1 MKRVTIGVVS
11 ILVFLIV
18 ALVGIGLLAEPPSNS
33 VTSPPLATRAERL
46 GTAVCPGG
54 APLSMEQTTAP
65 LEDAKAAEI
74 ALITAWLGPTGVKQQ
89 PFPILHGMY
98 VFFKTDVRVSFR
110 DDGRH
115 ITGLVTLTSTVTE
128 LELNR
133 LVRVAS
139 LTISGYGGGAEP
151 EIRKEIADAVAS
163 RRPGQRLVA
172 IKMYG
177 TLSAVISAPEDGAV
191 VIVIERRKC

>member
-1 MKRVTIGVVS
+1 MGSERRRADRYPLGVRVEFSGGSGLTRDVS
-11 ILVFLIV
+11 
-18 ALVGIGLLAEPPSNS
+18 GL
-33 VTSPPLATRAERL
+33 
-46 GTAVCPGG
+46 G
-54 APLSMEQTTAP
+54 
-65 LEDAKAAEI
+65 
-74 ALITAWLGPTGVKQQ
+74 
-89 PFPILHGMY
+89 
-98 VFFKTDVRVSFR
+98 VFFETDVRVSFR
-110 DDGRH
+110 DDGRQ

-151 EIRKEIADAVAS
+151 EIRKEIADAVAN

-177 TLSAVISAPEDGAV
+177 TLGAVISAPEDGAV